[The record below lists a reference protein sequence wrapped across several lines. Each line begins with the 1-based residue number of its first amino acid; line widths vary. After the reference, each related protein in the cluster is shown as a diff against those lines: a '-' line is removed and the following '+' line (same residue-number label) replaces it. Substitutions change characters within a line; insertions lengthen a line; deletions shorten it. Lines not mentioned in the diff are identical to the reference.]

1 MTLDPDVEA
10 SIRRSMRENKVGF
23 KQALNDAVR
32 RGFSDRPQRRTEYT
46 SSRSMGTAT
55 VNLDKALLL
64 AASLENDD
72 IVRKM
77 QAGK

>member
-10 SIRRSMRENKVGF
+10 AIRRAMRENKVGF

-32 RGFSDRPQRRTEYT
+32 RGFSCGPQRRTDYT
-46 SSRSMGTAT
+46 SSRSMGAAA
-55 VNLDKALLL
+55 VDLDKALLL
-64 AASLENDD
+64 AASMEDDD

-77 QAGK
+77 QAAK

>member
-10 SIRRSMRENKVGF
+10 SIRRAMRENKVGF

-32 RGFSDRPQRRTEYT
+32 RGFSGRSGRRTQYT
-46 SSRSMGTAT
+46 FSRSLGAPA
-55 VNLDKALLL
+55 VDLDKALLL
-64 AASLENDD
+64 AASLEDDD

-77 QAGK
+77 QSGK